1 MLTMNNSV
9 ERCDN
14 MYLTIGLALLVCLLA
29 LLFTIQVGLGKDNS
43 SYSQKKSWSMV
54 SWTYVITLPL
64 AFGGLG
70 LLYYFITH

>member
-1 MLTMNNSV
+1 
-9 ERCDN
+9 

-29 LLFTIQVGLGKDNS
+29 LLFTIQVGLGKDNAT
-43 SYSQKKSWSMV
+43 YSQKKSWSMV

-64 AFGGLG
+64 SFGGLG